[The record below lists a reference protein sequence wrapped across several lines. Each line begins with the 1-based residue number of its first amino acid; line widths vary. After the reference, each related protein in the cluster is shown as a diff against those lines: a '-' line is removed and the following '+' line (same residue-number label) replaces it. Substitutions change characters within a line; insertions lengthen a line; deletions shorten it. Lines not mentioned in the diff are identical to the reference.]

1 MCKKSAA
8 PAGSRAVGEKINI
21 FLTLAAV
28 YDLELGSMDLKTA
41 FLNAPLEE
49 KCGWNHLPHFATAY
63 QATQWW

>member
-49 KCGWNHLPHFATAY
+49 KCG
-63 QATQWW
+63 